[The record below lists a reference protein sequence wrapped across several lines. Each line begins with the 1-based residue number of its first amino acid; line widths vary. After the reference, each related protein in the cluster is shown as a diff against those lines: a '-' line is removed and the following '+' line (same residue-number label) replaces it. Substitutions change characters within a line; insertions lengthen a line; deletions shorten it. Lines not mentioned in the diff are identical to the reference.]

1 MNICFFYRPTG
12 LSFNCGGSLVSARAV
27 LSAAHCINTATKNY
41 QASEVLLWL
50 GRYSLTDWSETGA
63 VSSNV
68 QQIYIH
74 PDYKRQ
80 RESYD
85 ADISILV
92 MQRPVEFTQY
102 VRPICLW
109 QPTNGI
115 QDVEG
120 HRGTVVGWGK
130 DGSDRIVSTIPRKVD
145 LPIVNSLTCVQ
156 TSESLSKVISQR
168 TFCAGT
174 LNGDGP
180 CHGDSGKHSSS
191 QPHEQNEITFDK
203 NSDLIEI
210 VLNLQ
215 AAV

>member
-1 MNICFFYRPTG
+1 MVAIYLNKPTG

-41 QASEVLLWL
+41 QAHEVLLWL
-50 GRYSLTDWSETGA
+50 GRYSLTDWNEAGA
-63 VSSNV
+63 ISNNV
-68 QQIYIH
+68 QYIYIH

-85 ADISILV
+85 ADISILL
-92 MQRPVEFTQY
+92 MTRTIQFTEF

-109 QPTNGI
+109 PATNGI
-115 QDVEG
+115 ADVEG
-120 HRGTVVGWGK
+120 QRGTVVGWGK
-130 DGSDRIVSTIPRKVD
+130 DGSDRIVSTIPKKVD

-156 TSESLSKVISQR
+156 TSESLAKVISPR

-180 CHGDSGKHSSS
+180 CHGDSG
-191 QPHEQNEITFDK
+191 
-203 NSDLIEI
+203 
-210 VLNLQ
+210 
-215 AAV
+215 